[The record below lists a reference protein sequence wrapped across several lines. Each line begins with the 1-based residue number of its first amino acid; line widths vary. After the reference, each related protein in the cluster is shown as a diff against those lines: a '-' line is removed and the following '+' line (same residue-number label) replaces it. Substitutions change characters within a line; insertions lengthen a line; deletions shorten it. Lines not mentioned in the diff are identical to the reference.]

1 MHRLRSGRV
10 PGRPACQRCGGTEAT
25 QTLLPD
31 RGTLWTF
38 TTQDFRPPSPPY
50 DGTDTAETFQPY
62 ALGYI
67 ELPGVVMVEAR
78 LTEPDPARLA
88 IGQPMRLA
96 IVPYTVRAD
105 GTQVMTFAFA
115 PAETRQGGMMEAV
128 IVGVGLHPFGRF
140 GGKSAMDMAADAVR
154 AALAD
159 AGVGWPQV
167 QAGFVGSLE
176 VYNPDAIV
184 GRLGL
189 TGVPLRGVFNG
200 CATAGTAVAMAARA
214 IETGEHDLTI
224 AIGMDKH
231 PRGAF
236 AADPSVAGLPA
247 WYGQTGMFLTTH
259 FFGMK
264 INRYM
269 HDHGITHQTL
279 AQVAAKNFRNA
290 SANENAWRRTPLS
303 VAEIL
308 ASPVLNYPLRQFMY
322 CGPDEGAA
330 AVVLCRADQAHWYA
344 GRPIRV
350 RACALRSR
358 RIGAFEVQ
366 SPSVPVGEQAP
377 SPTVDASREAYE
389 IAGIGPQDVA
399 VAQLQDTDAGSEII
413 HLAENGLCKDGEQER
428 MIADGETEI
437 GGRLPVNTD
446 GGLIGNGEPIGAS
459 GLRQIHELVRQLR
472 GHGRGAA
479 GARGA
484 RGRLRPPVRR
494 PGRVRGDHPVDLRW
508 DPDA

>member
-1 MHRLRSGRV
+1 MTGSRQIPVAEGLFTWPADEPRLIGARCEGCGLV
-10 PGRPACQRCGGTEAT
+10 GFPAGPACQRCGGTEVT
-25 QTLLPD
+25 QTLLSD

-50 DGTDTAETFQPY
+50 DGADTAETFQPY
-62 ALGYI
+62 ALGYV
-67 ELPGVVMVEAR
+67 ELPGEVMVEAR
-78 LTEPDPARLA
+78 LTRARPGPAGHRPADAAGDRALHRPRRRHGGPDVR
-88 IGQPMRLA
+88 
-96 IVPYTVRAD
+96 VRAR
-105 GTQVMTFAFA
+105 GREHGQRT
-115 PAETRQGGMMEAV
+115 PGGMMEAV

-140 GGKSAMDMAADAVR
+140 PGKSAMDMAADAVR

-189 TGVPLRGVFNG
+189 TGMPLRGVFNG

-269 HDHGITHQTL
+269 HDHGITHQTPGPGGGQEL
-279 AQVAAKNFRNA
+279 PQRVRQRERVAAH
-290 SANENAWRRTPLS
+290 P
-303 VAEIL
+303 
-308 ASPVLNYPLRQFMY
+308 
-322 CGPDEGAA
+322 
-330 AVVLCRADQAHWYA
+330 AV
-344 GRPIRV
+344 
-350 RACALRSR
+350 
-358 RIGAFEVQ
+358 
-366 SPSVPVGEQAP
+366 
-377 SPTVDASREAYE
+377 
-389 IAGIGPQDVA
+389 
-399 VAQLQDTDAGSEII
+399 
-413 HLAENGLCKDGEQER
+413 
-428 MIADGETEI
+428 
-437 GGRLPVNTD
+437 GGGDPRLP
-446 GGLIGNGEPIGAS
+446 GA
-459 GLRQIHELVRQLR
+459 ELP
-472 GHGRGAA
+472 A
-479 GARGA
+479 
-484 RGRLRPPVRR
+484 PPVH
-494 PGRVRGDHPVDLRW
+494 VLR
-508 DPDA
+508 A